1 MKQGS
6 RWIRGILTQA
16 AFGAVKARDSQLR
29 PCYLRLRSRRGSQ
42 VAVAAVARKLLAIMH
57 HLLLIGESY
66 VENGWVNGGIS
77 IPKTRIPEETIDEAV
92 TLLKSLG
99 YQVAIGDG

>member
-29 PCYLRLRSRRGSQ
+29 LCYLRLRSRRGSQ
-42 VAVAAVARKLLAIMH
+42 VAVARKLLAIMH